1 MNVSNFISYVLG
13 KNGAK
18 YQAIICIEECSEL
31 IKELTKFIRGKDFDR
46 DRVAEEIAD
55 VELTLREIEQV
66 FGLINAEVETRMQ
79 MKVDRYI
86 KEEME
91 RAE

>member
-55 VELTLREIEQV
+55 VELTLREIKDA
-66 FGLINAEVETRMQ
+66 FGISEAEVINRMQ
-79 MKVDRYI
+79 KKVDRYLQ
-86 KEEME
+86 EEME
-91 RAE
+91 GAK